1 MRKYSQIT
9 KRPGDVE
16 TDDDL
21 RQRYLEVYKRN
32 SFGGNVSQYD
42 EEVKKLDGV
51 GELQVYRAYPNSG
64 HVTLSIV
71 GPGYRKISSDLIRTL
86 QDTIDPTVNDQQG
99 TGLGL
104 APIFHIVHV
113 TTPTEQ
119 AIPIGFSLQ
128 VENGYTVSQL
138 KPLIE
143 EKLEEYFSSL
153 RKDWGVLD
161 GMSHSYNLTVH
172 TSRIIVALLGITGVA
187 NVSNIKINGIEG
199 DYSLTETGELQVLPI
214 LGAGDESRDRLDI
227 RDNLPTYY
235 RGFREIDIL
244 AEALS
249 YVLGELDSEYQKVL
263 CNQFI
268 QTADAIGIARF
279 EKMLSIT
286 PNESDSLEA
295 RRQRVLSK
303 MAVSSLF
310 TYKVLETTLKEMCD
324 NGEYKITS
332 NLDTFF
338 MDLKVRI
345 GQKGMMDVLYDTLY
359 TMLPAHIGFYIHN
372 HLPAVTEGGTT
383 YALATTIKKSYGIV
397 DAVDAH
403 NNSVLALSPGLSSSI
418 SLRKDIVDSIEDIQA
433 SELNLMPGLSTSIS
447 IMKDV
452 VDQPRHQSYN

>member
-1 MRKYSQIT
+1 MSLKDLSLQEIIDRAMSRIPEEKDRRVGSIIYDTIASVAVSILDMALEYSNIDAATFIETSYGDYLDLRVAEKSIT
-9 KRPGDVE
+9 RYQATKAVKKARFERNGQPATNVPIGTRFAAMDNDDGLTYSVVGAMDTLGEYLVECEVAGTVGNLYYGSLMPIDYIDTLSSAEIFADYKEARDVE

-51 GELQVYRAYPNSG
+51 GELQVYRTYPSSG

-86 QDTIDPTVNDQQG
+86 QDTIDPTVNGQQG

-161 GMSHSYNLTVH
+161 GTSHDYNLTVH
-172 TSRIIVALLGITGVA
+172 TSRIIVAMLGITGVA

-214 LGAGDESRDRLDI
+214 LGTVTI
-227 RDNLPTYY
+227 
-235 RGFREIDIL
+235 
-244 AEALS
+244 
-249 YVLGELDSEYQKVL
+249 
-263 CNQFI
+263 
-268 QTADAIGIARF
+268 
-279 EKMLSIT
+279 
-286 PNESDSLEA
+286 
-295 RRQRVLSK
+295 
-303 MAVSSLF
+303 
-310 TYKVLETTLKEMCD
+310 
-324 NGEYKITS
+324 NG
-332 NLDTFF
+332 
-338 MDLKVRI
+338 
-345 GQKGMMDVLYDTLY
+345 
-359 TMLPAHIGFYIHN
+359 
-372 HLPAVTEGGTT
+372 
-383 YALATTIKKSYGIV
+383 
-397 DAVDAH
+397 
-403 NNSVLALSPGLSSSI
+403 
-418 SLRKDIVDSIEDIQA
+418 
-433 SELNLMPGLSTSIS
+433 
-447 IMKDV
+447 
-452 VDQPRHQSYN
+452 

>member
-1 MRKYSQIT
+1 MSLKDLSLQEIIDRAMSRIPEEKDRRVGSIIYDTIASVAVSILDMALEYSNIDAATFIETSYGDYLDLRVAEKSIT
-9 KRPGDVE
+9 RYQATKAVKKAWFERNGQPATNVPIGTRFAAMDNDDGLTYSVVGAMDTLGEYLVECEVAGTVGNLYYGSLMPIDYIDTLSSAEIFADYKEARDVE

-51 GELQVYRAYPNSG
+51 GELQVYRTYPSSG

-86 QDTIDPTVNDQQG
+86 QDTIDPTVNGQQG

-161 GMSHSYNLTVH
+161 GTSHDYNLTVH
-172 TSRIIVALLGITGVA
+172 TSRIIVAMLGITGVA

-214 LGAGDESRDRLDI
+214 LGTVTI
-227 RDNLPTYY
+227 
-235 RGFREIDIL
+235 
-244 AEALS
+244 
-249 YVLGELDSEYQKVL
+249 
-263 CNQFI
+263 
-268 QTADAIGIARF
+268 
-279 EKMLSIT
+279 
-286 PNESDSLEA
+286 
-295 RRQRVLSK
+295 
-303 MAVSSLF
+303 
-310 TYKVLETTLKEMCD
+310 
-324 NGEYKITS
+324 NG
-332 NLDTFF
+332 
-338 MDLKVRI
+338 
-345 GQKGMMDVLYDTLY
+345 
-359 TMLPAHIGFYIHN
+359 
-372 HLPAVTEGGTT
+372 
-383 YALATTIKKSYGIV
+383 
-397 DAVDAH
+397 
-403 NNSVLALSPGLSSSI
+403 
-418 SLRKDIVDSIEDIQA
+418 
-433 SELNLMPGLSTSIS
+433 
-447 IMKDV
+447 
-452 VDQPRHQSYN
+452 

>member
-1 MRKYSQIT
+1 MSLKDLSLQEIIDRAMSRVPEEKDRRVGSIIYDTIASVAVSILDMALEYSNIDAATFIETSYGDYLDLRVAEKSIT
-9 KRPGDVE
+9 RYQATKAVKKARFERNGQPATNVPIGTRFAAMDNDDGLTYSIIEVMDTSGEYLVECEVAGTVGNLYYGSLMPIDYIDTLSSAEIFADYKEARDVE

-86 QDTIDPTVNDQQG
+86 QDTIDPTVNGQQG

-161 GMSHSYNLTVH
+161 GTSHSYNLTVH

-214 LGAGDESRDRLDI
+214 LGAVTI
-227 RDNLPTYY
+227 
-235 RGFREIDIL
+235 
-244 AEALS
+244 
-249 YVLGELDSEYQKVL
+249 
-263 CNQFI
+263 
-268 QTADAIGIARF
+268 
-279 EKMLSIT
+279 
-286 PNESDSLEA
+286 
-295 RRQRVLSK
+295 
-303 MAVSSLF
+303 
-310 TYKVLETTLKEMCD
+310 
-324 NGEYKITS
+324 NG
-332 NLDTFF
+332 
-338 MDLKVRI
+338 
-345 GQKGMMDVLYDTLY
+345 
-359 TMLPAHIGFYIHN
+359 
-372 HLPAVTEGGTT
+372 
-383 YALATTIKKSYGIV
+383 
-397 DAVDAH
+397 
-403 NNSVLALSPGLSSSI
+403 
-418 SLRKDIVDSIEDIQA
+418 
-433 SELNLMPGLSTSIS
+433 
-447 IMKDV
+447 
-452 VDQPRHQSYN
+452 